1 MDAAQQYV
9 RYKNT
14 LTLGNVHTVII
25 LGDPGAERSEKSS
38 SSRPPDKL
46 PPGLQRSV
54 LIYQPE
60 NDRKLHFINKR
71 RPRRQENCPGHF
83 YRENTVRQL
92 SSGSCR
98 NGKKEKMSF
107 SCTGYLVSGPGKR
120 KTKTLP
126 QPKCHLFL
134 KRTLSPLL

>member
-1 MDAAQQYV
+1 M
-9 RYKNT
+9 
-14 LTLGNVHTVII
+14 GNVHTVII
-25 LGDPGAERSEKSS
+25 LGDPGAGRSEKSS

-46 PPGLQRSV
+46 PPGLERSV

-107 SCTGYLVSGPGKR
+107 TVPVILFQVQEKEKR
-120 KTKTLP
+120 RR
-126 QPKCHLFL
+126 FL
-134 KRTLSPLL
+134 NPSVICS